1 MSVDAETDAAD
12 REVEEINGVAS
23 ENGCK
28 ENARVDEAEIE
39 QANRTD
45 KEKSEERVDSPAEAV
60 ADRAELFAKGLA
72 FEVEEEKN
80 PERRLHLRI
89 IEERCF

>member
-1 MSVDAETDAAD
+1 MNVDAETDAAD

-23 ENGCK
+23 ENGCE

-45 KEKSEERVDSPAEAV
+45 KEKSEERVNDADSPAEAV
-60 ADRAELFAKGLA
+60 TDRAELFAKGLA
-72 FEVEEEKN
+72 FEVGTA
-80 PERRLHLRI
+80 
-89 IEERCF
+89 